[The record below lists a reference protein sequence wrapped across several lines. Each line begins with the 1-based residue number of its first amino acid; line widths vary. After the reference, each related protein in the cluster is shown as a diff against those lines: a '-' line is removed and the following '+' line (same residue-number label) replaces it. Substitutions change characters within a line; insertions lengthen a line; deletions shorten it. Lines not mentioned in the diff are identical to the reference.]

1 VVRGFSPAVGP
12 PGLPGVEGVF
22 YGFCAEKQ
30 TGTPSDDARRCEST
44 PARCWTKTFTEDI
57 EGEGQVEYLTMY
69 RNDGS
74 ATFVGLE
81 RPKGVESVGSCW
93 NSTTVFQRRDHVRKS
108 IHSHWS
114 FTRHAAF
121 QSMTP
126 EASEG
131 LV

>member
-1 VVRGFSPAVGP
+1 VLDQDLHWGYRGGGAGRIPNDVPQRRLSHVRR
-12 PGLPGVEGVF
+12 
-22 YGFCAEKQ
+22 
-30 TGTPSDDARRCEST
+30 AR
-44 PARCWTKTFTEDI
+44 A
-57 EGEGQVEYLTMY
+57 
-69 RNDGS
+69 
-74 ATFVGLE
+74 A
-81 RPKGVESVGSCW
+81 KGVESVGSCW